1 MALDSTVIHQIGAI
15 NQMME
20 RPFSGTLR
28 ANTKTSSIL
37 QEARIITLQSDEDNL
52 LPKCDPSIFGP
63 RCIELV
69 CGAVDLYRLAI
80 SALLRVFCVPSQCV
94 ALECS
99 IVLQNVLIR
108 ISPTAT
114 LITFGEG
121 KRIFLEGSCE
131 DSGGND
137 AFISKRLRI
146 PQHISETGPKQPN
159 QLR

>member
-1 MALDSTVIHQIGAI
+1 MVRDLDLVSTVIHQIGAI

-52 LPKCDPSIFGP
+52 LPKCDPSIFGL

-80 SALLRVFCVPSQCV
+80 SALLRVFSVPAQSV
-94 ALECS
+94 ILEGG
-99 IVLQNVLIR
+99 IVLQNVLIG
-108 ISPTAT
+108 ISSDAA
-114 LITFGEG
+114 LITGGEG
-121 KRIFLEGSCE
+121 KRILLKGSCE
-131 DSGGND
+131 ISRRNN
-137 AFISKRLRI
+137 ALVSKRL
-146 PQHISETGPKQPN
+146 
-159 QLR
+159 

>member
-1 MALDSTVIHQIGAI
+1 MVRDLDLVSTLIHQIGAI

-37 QEARIITLQSDEDNL
+37 QETRIITLQSDEDNL

-80 SALLRVFCVPSQCV
+80 SALLRVFSVPAQSV
-94 ALECS
+94 ILEGG
-99 IVLQNVLIR
+99 IVLQNVLIG
-108 ISPTAT
+108 ISSAAA
-114 LITFGEG
+114 LITGGEG
-121 KRIFLEGSCE
+121 KRILLKGSCE
-131 DSGGND
+131 ISRRNN
-137 AFISKRLRI
+137 ALVSKRL
-146 PQHISETGPKQPN
+146 
-159 QLR
+159 